1 MGQLEDQ
8 VKRLSVLLELADPL
22 RERVAATLLRI
33 STFSNMEPGD
43 VLYTEGDARAGDGFV
58 LLQGEVT
65 VRKSDGFEA
74 RVQAPALLGEMQQF
88 HLEDE
93 EKRFASVIAG
103 QNVAVLHFDWQTFYQ
118 ALETDISPD
127 DQAHVRDAL
136 RNQAWMHYLEIDDEI

>member
-103 QNVAVLHFDWQTFYQ
+103 QNVAVLHFDWQGFYT
-118 ALETDISPD
+118 ALEADISPD